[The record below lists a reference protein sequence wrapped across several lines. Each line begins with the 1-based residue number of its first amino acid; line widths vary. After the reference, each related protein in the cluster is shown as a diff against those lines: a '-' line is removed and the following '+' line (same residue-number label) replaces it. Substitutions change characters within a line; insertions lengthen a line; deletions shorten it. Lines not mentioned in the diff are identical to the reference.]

1 MKTIRYILPAV
12 VSALLFAGAGCH
24 SHGARGETDIASAAA
39 WTRSE
44 LFFGQSMPGGALIAA
59 ADWQRF
65 VDEQIT
71 PAFSDGL
78 TIVDASGQYKN
89 RTGAVIKEPAKVVIL
104 VYRNSSER
112 DASIRKLIDEY
123 KRQFK
128 QESVLWTS
136 EKVEARF

>member
-1 MKTIRYILPAV
+1 MKTIRSILFCGLCAV
-12 VSALLFAGAGCH
+12 ALGLTGCH
-24 SHGARGETDIASAAA
+24 SHGARGEAEIASAAA

-44 LFFGQSMPGGALIAA
+44 LFFGQSMPGGALIPA

-78 TIVDASGQYKN
+78 TIVDAGGQYKN
-89 RTGAVIKEPAKVVIL
+89 RTGTVIKEPAKIVIL
-104 VYRNSSER
+104 VYRSSAEK
-112 DASIRKLIDEY
+112 DAAIRRLVDDY